1 MQDIIDAINA
11 FRKQGKLVLFG
22 KEYKQLSSREEM
34 YQQLDKRKVR
44 YRTSLEADNIA
55 ISRVDK
61 GDTDNGILGIYLYDE
76 NIAFIVVKNE
86 EGKVN

>member
-1 MQDIIDAINA
+1 MQDIIDAINV

-61 GDTDNGILGIYLYDE
+61 GDTDNSILGIYLYNE
-76 NIAFIVVKNE
+76 NIAFIVVENE
-86 EGKVN
+86 EGKVT